1 MIFHRRSHTR
11 GQANLGWLKSFHSFS
26 FAEYHDPQFMGFG
39 VLRVINEDFIAPEA
53 GFPTH
58 SHRNMEIIT
67 YMIEGTLEHKDTLG
81 NSELLRAGEV
91 QRMTAGQGV
100 RHSEFNH
107 RKDSPVHLLQIWIEP
122 DQKELPPSYQQKSF
136 TRALDEKKLTLLVS
150 PTQEKESLKIHQDI
164 KLYGFKSHEKISIA
178 ESLHPDRIY
187 YLQIINGVPLV
198 NDLQLAPGDALAL
211 EAEKSLKLSAD
222 QGCEFLLFD
231 LPMISI

>member
-1 MIFHRRSHTR
+1 MIFHRLSHTR
-11 GQANLGWLKSFHSFS
+11 GQANLGWLKSYHSFS
-26 FAEYHDPQFMGFG
+26 FAEYHDPQYMGFG

-107 RKDSPVHLLQIWIEP
+107 RKDSPVHLLQIWI
-122 DQKELPPSYQQKSF
+122 
-136 TRALDEKKLTLLVS
+136 
-150 PTQEKESLKIHQDI
+150 
-164 KLYGFKSHEKISIA
+164 
-178 ESLHPDRIY
+178 
-187 YLQIINGVPLV
+187 
-198 NDLQLAPGDALAL
+198 
-211 EAEKSLKLSAD
+211 
-222 QGCEFLLFD
+222 
-231 LPMISI
+231 

>member
-1 MIFHRRSHTR
+1 MIFHRRSNTR
-11 GQANLGWLKSFHSFS
+11 GQANLGWLKSYHSFS
-26 FAEYHDPQFMGFG
+26 FAEYYDPRFMGFG

-81 NSELLRAGEV
+81 NSELLRVGEV
-91 QRMTAGQGV
+91 QRMTAGRGV

-122 DQKELPPSYQQKSF
+122 NQKELPPSYQQKSF
-136 TRALDEKKLTLLVS
+136 TQALDEKKLTLLVS

-164 KLYGFKSHEKISIA
+164 KLYGFKSQEKVSLA
-178 ESLHPDRIY
+178 ESLYPERSY
-187 YLQIINGVPLV
+187 YLQIIKGDPLA
-198 NDLQLAPGDALAL
+198 NDLQLAPGDALVL
-211 EAEKSLKLSAD
+211 EAEKSLKLCAD

-231 LPMISI
+231 LPIISI